1 MIKDYK
7 KMLEQMG
14 FEAKE
19 AAIRLR
25 TLSSADKNRLLQ
37 AIGKQLLAFES
48 KILAANELD
57 MKNAKQAGTSDAML
71 DRLKLDSKRIQD
83 MIKGIEQTV
92 ALKDPVGSL
101 DKMWLNDAGLN
112 IGAKRVPLGVIGI
125 IYESRPNVT
134 VDAAALCLK
143 TGNAVILK
151 GGKEA
156 VNTNIVLIEA
166 IQEALKFRSLP
177 VSCVQLIPS
186 SDRELIKLFLG
197 LKFLDC
203 VIPRGGAGLIQF
215 VLENAKVPVIE
226 TGTGNC
232 HIFVDHQYPVDNARD
247 IIINAKVQKP
257 GACNAVETVLL
268 HEKNL
273 ESHLIPI
280 IESLRLE
287 NVKLAVCEKCY
298 DHLSNLNKL
307 GDDISLAT
315 ESDWETEYL
324 DYKLAIKAVSNI
336 KEAIEHIE
344 IFSTHHSEAILTE
357 NYANSEYFLNH
368 VDSAAVYVN
377 ASTRFTDGNQ
387 FGFGA
392 EIGIS
397 TQKLHARGPMGL
409 EALTTIK
416 YIIYGQG
423 QIRD

>member
-7 KMLEQMG
+7 KMLEQIG
-14 FEAKE
+14 FESKE
-19 AAIRLR
+19 SAIRLR
-25 TLSSADKNRLLQ
+25 TLSSTDKNRLLQ
-37 AIGKQLLAFES
+37 AIGNQLLNFES
-48 KILAANELD
+48 KILAANEID

-83 MIKGIEQTV
+83 MIKGIEQTI

-101 DKMWLNDAGLN
+101 DKMWINDAGLN

-134 VDAAALCLK
+134 VDAATLCLK

-166 IQEALKFRSLP
+166 IQEALKLRSLP
-177 VSCVQLIPS
+177 TSCVQLIPS
-186 SDRELIKLFLG
+186 SDRELIKMFLG
-197 LKFLDC
+197 LKSLDC

-232 HIFVDHQYPVDNARD
+232 HIFVDYKYPINNARD
-247 IIINAKVQKP
+247 IILNAKIQKP

-280 IESLRLE
+280 IESLHLE
-287 NVKLAVCEKCY
+287 NVKVAVCEKCY
-298 DHLSNLNKL
+298 DHLHNYNKL
-307 GDDISLAT
+307 GNHITLAT
-315 ESDWETEYL
+315 EADWETEYL
-324 DYKLAIKAVSNI
+324 DYK
-336 KEAIEHIE
+336 
-344 IFSTHHSEAILTE
+344 
-357 NYANSEYFLNH
+357 
-368 VDSAAVYVN
+368 
-377 ASTRFTDGNQ
+377 TRNKSSF
-387 FGFGA
+387 
-392 EIGIS
+392 
-397 TQKLHARGPMGL
+397 
-409 EALTTIK
+409 
-416 YIIYGQG
+416 
-423 QIRD
+423 

>member
-1 MIKDYK
+1 MLKDYH

-19 AAIRLR
+19 ASVRLR
-25 TLSSADKNRLLQ
+25 TMSSSAKNRLLL
-37 AIGKQLLAFES
+37 AIGKQLIRFEAQ
-48 KILAANELD
+48 ILAANEVD
-57 MKNAKQAGTSDAML
+57 MQKAREAGTSDAML
-71 DRLKLDSKRIQD
+71 DRLKLDSKRIKD
-83 MIKGIEQTV
+83 MVDGINQTV
-92 ALKDPVGSL
+92 ALKDPVGSV

-134 VDAAALCLK
+134 VDAATLCLK

-156 VNTNIVLIEA
+156 VNTNVVLIEA
-166 IQEALKFRSLP
+166 IQEALKTQSLP

-197 LKFLDC
+197 LKSLDC
-203 VIPRGGAGLIQF
+203 VIPRGGAGLINF

-232 HIFVDHQYPVDNARD
+232 HIFVDEQYPVDNAID
-247 IIINAKVQKP
+247 IIINAKTQKP
-257 GACNAVETVLL
+257 GACNAVETVLI
-268 HEKNL
+268 HDKNL
-273 ESHLIPI
+273 NSHLIPLV
-280 IESLRLE
+280 EALE
-287 NVKLAVCEKCY
+287 HVGVKMAVCDKCY
-298 DHLSNLNKL
+298 QYLQNYNKVSEN
-307 GDDISLAT
+307 IALAT
-315 ESDWETEYL
+315 ETDWETEYL
-324 DYKLAIKAVSNI
+324 DYMLAIKSVADIQEAVD
-336 KEAIEHIE
+336 HIE
-344 IFSTHHSEAILTE
+344 LYSTHHSEAILTKS
-357 NYANSEYFLNH
+357 YDQSEYFLNH

-416 YIIYGQG
+416 YVIYGQG
-423 QIRD
+423 QTRE